1 MAKKHSLGRM
11 LVFGAITGALGGI
24 AAYKH
29 RKAIERMLQDI
40 ADQMDAWEDDG
51 DFFHDDDTV
60 VHTMPSASREEA
72 SAEAPAEAE
81 AEDQIPAQ
89 EEQSESEAPEADDS
103 DFATPETDA

>member
-29 RKAIERMLQDI
+29 RKAIERTLQDI

-60 VHTMPSASREEA
+60 VHTMPSSCRSRGGGPDPRA
-72 SAEAPAEAE
+72 GGAERKR
-81 AEDQIPAQ
+81 
-89 EEQSESEAPEADDS
+89 S
-103 DFATPETDA
+103 T

>member
-1 MAKKHSLGRM
+1 M

-29 RKAIERMLQDI
+29 RKAIERTLQDI

-72 SAEAPAEAE
+72 SAEA
-81 AEDQIPAQ
+81 EDQIPAQ

>member
-29 RKAIERMLQDI
+29 RKAIERTLQDI

-51 DFFHDDDTV
+51 D
-60 VHTMPSASREEA
+60 
-72 SAEAPAEAE
+72 
-81 AEDQIPAQ
+81 QIPAQ
-89 EEQSESEAPEADDS
+89 EEKSESEAPEADDS
-103 DFATPETDA
+103 DFATTETDA

>member
-29 RKAIERMLQDI
+29 RKAIERKLQDI

-81 AEDQIPAQ
+81 PEDQIPAQ
-89 EEQSESEAPEADDS
+89 EEQSEAPEADDS

>member
-29 RKAIERMLQDI
+29 RKAIERTLQDI

-51 DFFHDDDTV
+51 DF
-60 VHTMPSASREEA
+60 
-72 SAEAPAEAE
+72 
-81 AEDQIPAQ
+81 
-89 EEQSESEAPEADDS
+89 
-103 DFATPETDA
+103 ATPETDA

>member
-29 RKAIERMLQDI
+29 RKAIERTLQDI
-40 ADQMDAWEDDG
+40 ADQMDAWEDDS

-60 VHTMPSASREEA
+60 VHTIPSAPR
-72 SAEAPAEAE
+72 AEAPVDTEPEAE
-81 AEDQIPAQ
+81 TPAQ
-89 EEQSESEAPEADDS
+89 EEPAESEAPEADDS
-103 DFATPETDA
+103 DFATPETEA

>member
-29 RKAIERMLQDI
+29 RKAIERTLQ
-40 ADQMDAWEDDG
+40 DAWEDDG

-81 AEDQIPAQ
+81 PEDQIPAQ

>member
-1 MAKKHSLGRM
+1 MLAGKKILLG
-11 LVFGAITGALGGI
+11 VSGGI

-29 RKAIERMLQDI
+29 RKAIERTLQDI

-81 AEDQIPAQ
+81 PED
-89 EEQSESEAPEADDS
+89 QSESEAPEADDS

>member
-29 RKAIERMLQDI
+29 RKAIERTLQDI
-40 ADQMDAWEDDG
+40 ADQMDAWEDDS

-60 VHTMPSASREEA
+60 VHTIPRAEEPVPEAEPEAEA
-72 SAEAPAEAE
+72 SAPETAGET
-81 AEDQIPAQ
+81 
-89 EEQSESEAPEADDS
+89 SEAPEADDS
-103 DFATPETDA
+103 DFATPETEA

>member
-29 RKAIERMLQDI
+29 RKAIERTLQDI

-81 AEDQIPAQ
+81 PEDQIQRLCHPGDGRINA
-89 EEQSESEAPEADDS
+89 AVRKKPPLPR
-103 DFATPETDA
+103 F

>member
-29 RKAIERMLQDI
+29 RKAIERTLQDI
-40 ADQMDAWEDDG
+40 ADQMDAWEDEG

-60 VHTMPSASREEA
+60 VHTMPSAPRAETSADAEPEA
-72 SAEAPAEAE
+72 EVPAQEAPA
-81 AEDQIPAQ
+81 
-89 EEQSESEAPEADDS
+89 ESEAPEADDS
-103 DFATPETDA
+103 DFASPETEA

>member
-29 RKAIERMLQDI
+29 RKAIERTLQDI

-72 SAEAPAEAE
+72 SAEGSCRSRGGGPDPRAGGAERKR
-81 AEDQIPAQ
+81 
-89 EEQSESEAPEADDS
+89 S
-103 DFATPETDA
+103 T

>member
-29 RKAIERMLQDI
+29 RKAIERTLQDI
-40 ADQMDAWEDDG
+40 ADQMDA

-81 AEDQIPAQ
+81 PEDQIPAQ

>member
-29 RKAIERMLQDI
+29 RKAIERTLQDI

-60 VHTMPSASREEA
+60 VHTIPRAEEPVA
-72 SAEAPAEAE
+72 EAEPEAEAPA
-81 AEDQIPAQ
+81 Q
-89 EEQSESEAPEADDS
+89 EQQAESEAPEADDS
-103 DFATPETDA
+103 DFATPETEE